1 MGLFKGINF
10 LKNGSDPIA
19 KLEEEYP
26 FWLWELLDEE
36 KQKAQSQDP
45 NSRSYHRRE
54 RKKMVK
60 NNNFDRSR
68 KK

>member
-1 MGLFKGINF
+1 
-10 LKNGSDPIA
+10 

-26 FWLWELLDEE
+26 SWLWELLDDE
-36 KQKAQSQDP
+36 KQKAQSQNF
-45 NSRSYHRRE
+45 NSRAYHRRE
-54 RKKMVK
+54 RKEIIK